1 MGAVTLSW
9 ASSLLQFVTHR
20 MLVRW
25 PPVTGNCSPA
35 RRTISTG
42 SSGDRETERG
52 RRGVVTPSARRC
64 VLSPDAP
71 RCRNYWQRQRETV
84 TLCHEMSLEPFLPS
98 NFTETI
104 GGPPPTSTTGSLIPK
119 DRKPGHAELHQSV
132 LASQH
137 WQLRII
143 PHSHAKEKPSWLA
156 KI

>member
-9 ASSLLQFVTHR
+9 VRSLLQFVTHR

-64 VLSPDAP
+64 VLSPAAP

-84 TLCHEMSLEPFLPS
+84 TLCREMSWEPFLPS

-104 GGPPPTSTTGSLIPK
+104 GASPPTSTTGSLIPK
-119 DRKPGHAELHQSV
+119 DRKLRHVELHQSV

-137 WQLRII
+137 WQLWII
-143 PHSHAKEKPSWLA
+143 THTHAG
-156 KI
+156 